1 MAILLSSIGQP
12 LVGGCSFYALN
23 ISYPTAGSKSE
34 LPFIPG
40 NLHNKIRQIGS
51 RSHAGAFAEQ
61 KKLNRMLGKN
71 GFYEVD
77 GYRNFVF
84 LNANGRLF
92 TVSLFNAA
100 LGRMVKRYNGLETE
114 TARKAQRDPVLLPH
128 ISNHI
133 LRHTGCTRM
142 AESGMDPK
150 VLQTIMGHSDIAV
163 TMRIYNHVDQERIE
177 REMKKMEYAI

>member
-1 MAILLSSIGQP
+1 MATLLSSIGQP

-23 ISYPTAGSKSE
+23 ISYPTAGSKSK
-34 LPFIPG
+34 LLFIPG

-84 LNANGRLF
+84 LNANGRPF

-114 TARKAQRDPVLLPH
+114 AARKVQREPVRPPH

-163 TMRIYNHVDQERIE
+163 TMRIYNHADQERTE